1 MCNKDIESYKFM
13 CVGVIFLAFNVLLHT
28 KSEQKVI
35 GNCFCTTIT
44 FNDPLKTGFSI
55 INLLLCWACLNV
67 IGYFL
72 FEKQAFNGR
81 IIKGYCYTKDFFLIT
96 FCSDLMCNKDIKA

>member
-44 FNDPLKTGFSI
+44 FNDPLKIGFSI
-55 INLLLCWACLNV
+55 INLLLQFML
-67 IGYFL
+67 GM
-72 FEKQAFNGR
+72 FECNR
-81 IIKGYCYTKDFFLIT
+81 IFLI
-96 FCSDLMCNKDIKA
+96 